1 MKVETIVS
9 LALLG
14 AANAFA
20 PSSIQQRQSTQLKFG
35 IPTFGAGKDKEEKE
49 TAASTSNEPEKKI
62 NFSGLVQLI
71 TAGMGSPF
79 LGNFEGVDE
88 ETGKMMFSL
97 EANNLVDEVSI
108 VHSVGILQH
117 STVAGLM
124 NTGFKTNMYFPSIL
138 FPAISIRE
146 FECSQCDFIKL
157 YFLIGWK
164 EQTDEYAIL

>member
-20 PSSIQQRQSTQLKFG
+20 PSPIQQRQSTQLKFG

-117 STVAGLM
+117 STW
-124 NTGFKTNMYFPSIL
+124 YRS
-138 FPAISIRE
+138 R
-146 FECSQCDFIKL
+146 
-157 YFLIGWK
+157 
-164 EQTDEYAIL
+164 TDEYRIQNEYVFSIYFISCHFNKRIRMLTMRFY